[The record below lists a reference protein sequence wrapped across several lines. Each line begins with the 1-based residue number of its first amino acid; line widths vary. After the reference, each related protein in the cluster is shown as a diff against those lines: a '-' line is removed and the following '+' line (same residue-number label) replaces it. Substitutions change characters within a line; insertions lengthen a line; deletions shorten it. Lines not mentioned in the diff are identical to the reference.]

1 MTRTRH
7 IGRTLLWGLACGWP
21 LGASAAPLPELA
33 CAAGVHCMGTAS
45 AIGARAR
52 LGMDRNQAERAF
64 VEASRD
70 WPDTVWACAATASQC
85 GHLSRDEA
93 RILIGLHDDA
103 YGPAQR
109 LRGAP
114 PAAQS
119 AAMQAPLVV
128 AATNPSASGRGQR
141 PAGIDVE
148 VPRPGASEVVLVP
161 PSKPGTDFQPRDGH
175 WVFRF
180 EGQPRASGGC
190 LAGVAQAVAGQM
202 PAPQS
207 GQVVFARPFSGG
219 QLIPSPQVQWS
230 RVAANHW
237 KARLKTSSAAMS
249 MEYDLRVLSP
259 ERMEG
264 ASIVR
269 VTVPQ
274 ACTIQSPFVFTR
286 QS

>member
-1 MTRTRH
+1 MTRTKD
-7 IGRTLLWGLACGWP
+7 IGSTLLLGLACGWP

-33 CAAGVHCMGTAS
+33 CAAEVHCAGTAS

-64 VEASRD
+64 VDASRD
-70 WPDTVWACAATASQC
+70 WPDTVWACAAAATQC
-85 GHLSRDEA
+85 GHLSHDEA

-103 YGPAQR
+103 YGSAQR
-109 LRGAP
+109 LRGALTTAP
-114 PAAQS
+114 SS
-119 AAMQAPLVV
+119 AVQAPLVV
-128 AATNPSASGRGQR
+128 TPTNPSGNGRGQR
-141 PAGIDVE
+141 PTGIDVE
-148 VPRPGASEVVLVP
+148 VPRPGASEIVLQP
-161 PSKPGTDFQPRDGH
+161 PSPPGTDIQPRDGQ

-180 EGQPRASGGC
+180 EGRPRASGGC
-190 LAGVAQAVAGQM
+190 LAGVAEAVAGQM

-219 QLIPSPQVQWS
+219 QLIASPQVQWS

-237 KARLKTSSAAMS
+237 KARLKSASAAMS

-274 ACTIQSPFVFTR
+274 ACTIQSPFAFTR

>member
-7 IGRTLLWGLACGWP
+7 IGRTLMWGLACGWP

-33 CAAGVHCMGTAS
+33 CAAGVHCTGTGS

-52 LGMDRNQAERAF
+52 LGMDRNQAELAF

-70 WPDTVWACAATASQC
+70 WPDTVWSCAATASQC

-128 AATNPSASGRGQR
+128 AATNPSASGRG
-141 PAGIDVE
+141 
-148 VPRPGASEVVLVP
+148 
-161 PSKPGTDFQPRDGH
+161 PRDRMLGLGGGGRGRKALAH
-175 WVFRF
+175 
-180 EGQPRASGGC
+180 GQRLRRRGRGRLRRGRLDRRGVGRGLRRTGGTPC
-190 LAGVAQAVAGQM
+190 E
-202 PAPQS
+202 P
-207 GQVVFARPFSGG
+207 GG
-219 QLIPSPQVQWS
+219 QGQARAHDEGKHREQPHPTPSGLTDGGPQ
-230 RVAANHW
+230 
-237 KARLKTSSAAMS
+237 
-249 MEYDLRVLSP
+249 
-259 ERMEG
+259 G
-264 ASIVR
+264 
-269 VTVPQ
+269 
-274 ACTIQSPFVFTR
+274 R
-286 QS
+286 QRCA